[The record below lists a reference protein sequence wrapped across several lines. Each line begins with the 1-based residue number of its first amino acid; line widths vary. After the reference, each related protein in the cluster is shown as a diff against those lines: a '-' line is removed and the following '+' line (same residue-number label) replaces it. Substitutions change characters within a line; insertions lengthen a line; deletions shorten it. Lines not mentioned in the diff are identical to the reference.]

1 MTNLKQKLASGEP
14 VLGTFF
20 KTPSPMLCEVIT
32 QTDIDMVCLDAE
44 HSPFDRLTLDQC
56 IFALRAGGLPSVV
69 RVPAL
74 AAEHILNAL
83 DCGATG
89 IVAPHVIT
97 AEDAHLAA
105 TQSHFGQ
112 ARGFAGSTRAAGYTG
127 KSMATHMKDS
137 QHDTV
142 VIAQIEDKEA
152 LDNLDDIFATPGID
166 CFFIGR
172 SDLTVSL
179 GYDDPSHPDVV
190 SAVEAICAKGKEANV
205 RLGTF
210 TANIEEIPLW
220 RAQNVSLF
228 ILASDHSFMLQGAR
242 SFSKKVRSY
251 F

>member
-1 MTNLKQKLASGEP
+1 M
-14 VLGTFF
+14 LGTFF
-20 KTPSPMLCEVIT
+20 KTPSPMLCEVIS

-56 IFALRAGGLPSVV
+56 IFALRAGGMPSVV
-69 RVPAL
+69 RVQAL
-74 AAEHILNAL
+74 EAEHILNAL

-89 IVAPHVIT
+89 IVAPHIIT

-105 TQSHFGQ
+105 TRSQFGQ
-112 ARGFAGSTRAAGYTG
+112 GRGFAGSTRAAGYTS
-127 KSMATHMKDS
+127 KSIAAHMKHS
-137 QHDTV
+137 QNETV

-152 LDNLDDIFATPGID
+152 LDNLEDIFATPGID

-179 GYDDPSHPDVV
+179 GYNDPSHPEVV

-210 TANIEEIPLW
+210 TANIEEIPSW

-242 SFSKKVRSY
+242 TFSEKVRAY